1 MSCHVSATIGGS
13 GFKRTEN
20 STIQRAMQADSR
32 CLFTSTV
39 GHIKNARSRRIG
51 RSQGLSGR
59 TSQSGIPTDRHRTIS
74 RSVYRSAYRVGTD
87 QHEVHRQTPQK
98 IRGGKQ

>member
-1 MSCHVSATIGGS
+1 
-13 GFKRTEN
+13 
-20 STIQRAMQADSR
+20 MQADSR
-32 CLFTSTV
+32 RFFTGAV
-39 GHIKNARSRRIG
+39 GYIKNARSRRIG

-98 IRGGKQ
+98 IRGGIYKE